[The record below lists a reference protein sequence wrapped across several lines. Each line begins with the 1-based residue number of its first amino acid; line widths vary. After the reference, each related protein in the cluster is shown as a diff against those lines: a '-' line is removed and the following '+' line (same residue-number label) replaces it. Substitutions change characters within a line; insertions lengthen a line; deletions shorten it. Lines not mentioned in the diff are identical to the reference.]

1 MGKTP
6 PRKEVVYWDNAIYPW
21 VSIADMRDNDRIIT
35 TREKVNQYAFL
46 HIFKGN
52 ISKAGTLL
60 MSFKLTVGKVSI
72 LSIDAFHN
80 EAIISIYPHYVE
92 QDIQRDY
99 LFKFLPLL
107 TQFGKTKT
115 AIKGNTLN
123 SDSID
128 TLLIPL
134 PPVQEQARIVAC
146 IESLEPFIEE
156 YNLVES
162 ELSKL
167 NETFPEQIKK
177 SILQY
182 AIQGKLLPQDPNDEP
197 ASVLLEKIKAEK
209 QKLIKAGKIKKDK
222 VESYIYKRDNRHYE
236 KIGDKEVDITDE
248 IPFEIPP
255 SWAWVRFKNLVHY
268 RMGKTPQR
276 KNEQFWEHGTFPWV
290 SIADLISD
298 GMLER
303 TKEKISDYAVS
314 QIFKGEFSPRGTLLM
329 SFKLTVGK
337 VSVLNINAVHNEAI
351 ISIYPYL
358 NTDNSMRDYLF
369 KFMPLLSQ
377 EGRTKTAIKG
387 KTLNSDSID
396 ALLIP
401 LPPVAE
407 QKRIVTKMDKLL
419 SLFPTH
425 N

>member
-1 MGKTP
+1 MKAKDLKKSILQLAIQGKLVPQDPKDEPASKLLDKIRVAKQTLVKEGKIKKDKQESFIYKGDDNNYYEKIGKDIRNITDEIPFEIPDSWVWVRLKDIVSYHMGKTP

-92 QDIQRDY
+92 KDIQRDY

-167 NETFPEQIKK
+167 NETFPDQIKK

-182 AIQGKLLPQDPNDEP
+182 AIQGK
-197 ASVLLEKIKAEK
+197 
-209 QKLIKAGKIKKDK
+209 
-222 VESYIYKRDNRHYE
+222 
-236 KIGDKEVDITDE
+236 
-248 IPFEIPP
+248 
-255 SWAWVRFKNLVHY
+255 
-268 RMGKTPQR
+268 
-276 KNEQFWEHGTFPWV
+276 
-290 SIADLISD
+290 
-298 GMLER
+298 
-303 TKEKISDYAVS
+303 S
-314 QIFKGEFSPRGTLLM
+314 Q
-329 SFKLTVGK
+329 
-337 VSVLNINAVHNEAI
+337 
-351 ISIYPYL
+351 
-358 NTDNSMRDYLF
+358 
-369 KFMPLLSQ
+369 
-377 EGRTKTAIKG
+377 
-387 KTLNSDSID
+387 
-396 ALLIP
+396 
-401 LPPVAE
+401 
-407 QKRIVTKMDKLL
+407 
-419 SLFPTH
+419 
-425 N
+425 